1 MLNFFNTKEANE
13 IEETFFSL
21 IKKLEKKMI
30 EKIMGKI
37 GEEEEFS

>member
-1 MLNFFNTKEANE
+1 MSGYRREEKKYNRRNFY
-13 IEETFFSL
+13 SL
-21 IKKLEKKMI
+21 IKELEKKMI

>member
-1 MLNFFNTKEANE
+1 
-13 IEETFFSL
+13 L
-21 IKKLEKKMI
+21 IKELEKKMI